1 MKELSD
7 KSSAKLEY
15 KREEKNRATVYITAD
30 YKQWMNDHPY
40 TSKFASEKIYNLK
53 KTEFKIKKRTRRNIK
68 MDTIRD
74 VLKRFNVD
82 LELSEEALN
91 LSGNW
96 KVDVTYTKYRKE
108 INKNTGGI
116 KHIFT
121 AYNNGIFELIIDLTE
136 ERSIQFLYRPGENEF
151 NMGSVYSADGSFMG
165 CY

>member
-1 MKELSD
+1 
-7 KSSAKLEY
+7 
-15 KREEKNRATVYITAD
+15 
-30 YKQWMNDHPY
+30 
-40 TSKFASEKIYNLK
+40 
-53 KTEFKIKKRTRRNIK
+53 

-74 VLKRFNVD
+74 VLKKFNVD

-91 LSGNW
+91 LSRNW

-108 INKNTGGI
+108 INKNNGGI

-136 ERSIQFLYRPGENEF
+136 ERSIQFLHRPSENHF